1 MGGTFAIA
9 PGGKPYS
16 GTKTTTAGV
25 PVALSSTSKK
35 IISITIQAK
44 AANTGSVKVGGSA
57 SQDYILA
64 KGDVVSLDCRDLSE
78 IYIDV
83 TVNDEGVNYIGII

>member
-25 PVALSSTSKK
+25 AVPLSTTSKK
-35 IISITIQAK
+35 IISVTIQAK
-44 AANTGSVKVGGSA
+44 SANTGSVKVGGSA

-64 KGDVVSLDCRDLSE
+64 KGDVISLDCRDLSE

-83 TVNDEGVNYIGII
+83 TQDNEGVNFIAII